1 MIKLKIKEKISIKLS
16 YKSLKVSD
24 KIKDTHLF
32 RKKRHNQTLIQTK
45 FDNFE
50 ENPTFSTL
58 DSLMISKFE
67 PKTDVA
73 TTRAVSELK
82 RKRKKKRLH
91 LNHTCFRQCFCIFPT
106 TKSPSLAD
114 GNRAELTVTKTYGI
128 VTDRQVPSNDPRSLC
143 ES

>member
-82 RKRKKKRLH
+82 RKRKKSVYILITRVFVSAFASSQPPNNL
-91 LNHTCFRQCFCIFPT
+91 LP
-106 TKSPSLAD
+106 SPMET
-114 GNRAELTVTKTYGI
+114 GPN
-128 VTDRQVPSNDPRSLC
+128 
-143 ES
+143 

>member
-1 MIKLKIKEKISIKLS
+1 MIKLKIKEKISIKLR

-82 RKRKKKRLH
+82 RKRKKSVYILITRVFVSAFASSQPPNNL
-91 LNHTCFRQCFCIFPT
+91 LP
-106 TKSPSLAD
+106 SPMET
-114 GNRAELTVTKTYGI
+114 GPN
-128 VTDRQVPSNDPRSLC
+128 
-143 ES
+143 

>member
-82 RKRKKKRLH
+82 RKRKKSVYILITRVFVSAFASSQPPNL
-91 LNHTCFRQCFCIFPT
+91 LP
-106 TKSPSLAD
+106 SPMET
-114 GNRAELTVTKTYGI
+114 GPN
-128 VTDRQVPSNDPRSLC
+128 
-143 ES
+143 